1 MSRSFINL
9 IIIEVVELV
18 SNTLMNKFRNYIP
31 NKKLNI
37 KYGDRPRM
45 NKSIIQINLMDEII
59 FVRRIIEINLKKEV
73 PGSFK

>member
-1 MSRSFINL
+1 
-9 IIIEVVELV
+9 
-18 SNTLMNKFRNYIP
+18 MNKFRNYIP